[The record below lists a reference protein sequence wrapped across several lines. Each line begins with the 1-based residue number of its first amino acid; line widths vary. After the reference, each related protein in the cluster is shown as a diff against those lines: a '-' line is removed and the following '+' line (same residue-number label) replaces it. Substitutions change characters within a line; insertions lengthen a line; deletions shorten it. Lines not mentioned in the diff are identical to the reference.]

1 MGLPKDN
8 PEGYRSTSVMT
19 YVQRLQG
26 KLLLVHGMAD
36 DNVHMQNTVQL
47 QNALQDLLKQFEVM
61 YYHGRNHRLSGG
73 NTDLHLHTLM
83 TNFFIANL

>member
-1 MGLPKDN
+1 
-8 PEGYRSTSVMT
+8 MT
-19 YVQRLQG
+19 HIDRLQG

-47 QNALQDLLKQFEVM
+47 QNALQDLAKQFEVM

-83 TNFFIANL
+83 TNFFMQNL